1 MDLSAPENL
10 VQMQWTILAEM
21 IRKPSII
28 GNVVAQ
34 LSREDFTA
42 IATRTLWDAITSI
55 HNSGAPMEIPPLREA
70 LGEDADLLLHEA
82 WHYGTDDV
90 QWYVDRLKVYRR
102 VAEIKAVCYEL
113 TAAEDMEKIQEK
125 LDRLNA
131 MAVTSRKVQVYTA
144 ADMAGIMLEEL
155 NDAEES
161 KLIPT
166 GLRELDDIIQ
176 LEAGDFV
183 VLGGYPSAGKTALAL
198 QIARSMAYQY
208 HVGFYSLE
216 TNQTKAARRILAAT
230 AGIPLCD
237 IKRKTYSDDQC
248 TAAAHAATDFAQLH
262 FDFVPASSL
271 TVQEIKSLALSR
283 HQQVIF
289 VDYLQIVR
297 GKGRDRYEIVTNIS
311 QDLHRLAQDYQIIVI
326 ALAQLTRPESIK
338 GKMQRPTMA
347 SFRESGQIEQDA
359 DVAMLLYLSDPDNYK
374 SDRELKVAKNK
385 EAAKTKINLAFDG
398 TVQRFEFAREHYTP
412 ARTRPRHTN
421 GQADPQ
427 MRLQDYPIDNTP
439 DTEFPF

>member
-90 QWYVDRLKVYRR
+90 QWYVGRLKVYRR
-102 VAEIKAVCYEL
+102 AAEIKAVCYEL
-113 TAAEDMEKIQEK
+113 TAAEDMEEIQGK

-155 NDAEES
+155 NDAEAS

-198 QIARSMAYQY
+198 QIARSMASKY

-230 AGIPLCD
+230 AGIPLGD
-237 IKRKTYSDDQC
+237 IKRKQYTDDQC
-248 TAAAHAATDFAQLH
+248 TAAAHAATDFSQLH

-385 EAAKTKINLAFDG
+385 EGAKTKINLAFDG

-439 DTEFPF
+439 DTGFPF

>member
-297 GKGRDRYEIVTNIS
+297 GKGHDRYEIVTNIS

-385 EAAKTKINLAFDG
+385 EGAKTKINLAFDG
-398 TVQRFEFAREHYTP
+398 TVQRFEFAREHYIP

>member
-1 MDLSAPENL
+1 MDLSAPESL

-70 LGEDADLLLHEA
+70 LGEDAELLLQEA

-102 VAEIKAVCYEL
+102 AAEIKSVCYEL
-113 TAAEDMEKIQEK
+113 TAAEDMEEIQEK

-131 MAVTSRKVQVYTA
+131 MAITSRKVQVYTA

-166 GLRELDDIIQ
+166 GLRELDDIVQ

-198 QIARSMAYQY
+198 QIARAMAYQY
-208 HVGFYSLE
+208 RVGFYSLE

-230 AGIPLCD
+230 AGIPLGD
-237 IKRKTYSDDQC
+237 IKRKRFSEEQC

-385 EAAKTKINLAFDG
+385 EGAKTKINLAFDG
-398 TVQRFEFAREHYTP
+398 TVQRFSL
-412 ARTRPRHTN
+412 TRIPYVT
-421 GQADPQ
+421 QQPTYSQLEIDE
-427 MRLQDYPIDNTP
+427 YPVMEEDSP
-439 DTEFPF
+439 DFPFKEDV

>member
-1 MDLSAPENL
+1 MDLSTPENL

-21 IRKPSII
+21 IRTPSVI

-42 IATRTLWDAITSI
+42 IATRTLWDVITSI
-55 HNSGAPMEIPPLREA
+55 HNSGAPMELPPLQEA
-70 LGEDADLLLHEA
+70 LGDDAELLLQEA

-102 VAEIKAVCYEL
+102 AAEIKSVCYEL
-113 TAAEDMEKIQEK
+113 TAAEDMEEIQEK

-155 NDAEES
+155 NDAEAS

-198 QIARSMAYQY
+198 QIARSMACQY

-230 AGIPLCD
+230 AGIPLGD
-237 IKRKTYSDDQC
+237 IKRKQYTDDQC

-385 EAAKTKINLAFDG
+385 EGAKTKINLAFDG
-398 TVQRFEFAREHYTP
+398 TVQRFAFAREHYTP

>member
-55 HNSGAPMEIPPLREA
+55 HNSGAPMEIPPLREE
-70 LGEDADLLLHEA
+70 LGDDADLLLHEA

-102 VAEIKAVCYEL
+102 AAEIKAVCYEL
-113 TAAEDMEKIQEK
+113 TAAEDMEEIQGK

-155 NDAEES
+155 NDAEAS

-198 QIARSMAYQY
+198 QIARSMASKY

-230 AGIPLCD
+230 AGIPLGD
-237 IKRKTYSDDQC
+237 IKRKQYTDDQC
-248 TAAAHAATDFAQLH
+248 TAAAHAATDFSQLH

-385 EAAKTKINLAFDG
+385 EGAKTKINLAFDG

-439 DTEFPF
+439 DTGFPF

>member
-90 QWYVDRLKVYRR
+90 QWYVARLKVYRR
-102 VAEIKAVCYEL
+102 AAEIKSVCYEL
-113 TAAEDMEKIQEK
+113 TAAEDMEEIQEK

-155 NDAEES
+155 NDAEAS

-198 QIARSMAYQY
+198 QIARSMASKY

-230 AGIPLCD
+230 AGIPLGD
-237 IKRKTYSDDQC
+237 IKRKQYSDDQC

-385 EAAKTKINLAFDG
+385 EGAKTKINLAFDG
-398 TVQRFEFAREHYTP
+398 TVQRFEFAREHYIP

-439 DTEFPF
+439 DTGFPF

>member
-34 LSREDFTA
+34 LSREDFTS
-42 IATRTLWDAITSI
+42 ISTRTLWDAITSI

-102 VAEIKAVCYEL
+102 AAEIKSVCYEL
-113 TAAEDMEKIQEK
+113 TAAEDMEEIQEK
-125 LDRLNA
+125 LDRLNS

-155 NDAEES
+155 NDAEAS

-198 QIARSMAYQY
+198 QIARSMACQY

-230 AGIPLCD
+230 AGIPLGD
-237 IKRKTYSDDQC
+237 IKRKQYTDDQC

-283 HQQVIF
+283 HQKVIF

-374 SDRELKVAKNK
+374 SDRELKVSKNK
-385 EAAKTKINLAFDG
+385 EGAKTKINLAFDG
-398 TVQRFEFAREHYTP
+398 TVQRFEFAREHYIP

>member
-1 MDLSAPENL
+1 MDLSAPDNL

-102 VAEIKAVCYEL
+102 AAEIKSVCYEL
-113 TAAEDMEKIQEK
+113 TAAEDMEEIQEK

-155 NDAEES
+155 NDAEAS

-230 AGIPLCD
+230 AGIPLGD
-237 IKRKTYSDDQC
+237 IKRKQYSDDQC
-248 TAAAHAATDFAQLH
+248 TAAAHAATDFSQLH

-385 EAAKTKINLAFDG
+385 EGAKTKINLAFDG

-412 ARTRPRHTN
+412 ARTRPRNTN

>member
-90 QWYVDRLKVYRR
+90 QWYVARLKVYRR
-102 VAEIKAVCYEL
+102 AAEIKSVCYEL
-113 TAAEDMEKIQEK
+113 TAAEDMEEIQEK

-155 NDAEES
+155 NDAEAS

-198 QIARSMAYQY
+198 
-208 HVGFYSLE
+208 
-216 TNQTKAARRILAAT
+216 
-230 AGIPLCD
+230 
-237 IKRKTYSDDQC
+237 
-248 TAAAHAATDFAQLH
+248 
-262 FDFVPASSL
+262 
-271 TVQEIKSLALSR
+271 
-283 HQQVIF
+283 
-289 VDYLQIVR
+289 
-297 GKGRDRYEIVTNIS
+297 
-311 QDLHRLAQDYQIIVI
+311 
-326 ALAQLTRPESIK
+326 
-338 GKMQRPTMA
+338 
-347 SFRESGQIEQDA
+347 
-359 DVAMLLYLSDPDNYK
+359 
-374 SDRELKVAKNK
+374 
-385 EAAKTKINLAFDG
+385 
-398 TVQRFEFAREHYTP
+398 
-412 ARTRPRHTN
+412 
-421 GQADPQ
+421 
-427 MRLQDYPIDNTP
+427 
-439 DTEFPF
+439 

>member
-1 MDLSAPENL
+1 MDLSAPESL

-70 LGEDADLLLHEA
+70 LGEDAELLLNEA

-102 VAEIKAVCYEL
+102 AAEIKAVCYEL
-113 TAAEDMEKIQEK
+113 TAAEDMEEIQEK

-155 NDAEES
+155 NDAEAS

-198 QIARSMAYQY
+198 QIARSMASKY

-230 AGIPLCD
+230 AGIPLGD
-237 IKRKTYSDDQC
+237 IKRKQYSDDQC

-374 SDRELKVAKNK
+374 SDRELKVTKNK
-385 EAAKTKINLAFDG
+385 EGAKTKINLAFDG
-398 TVQRFEFAREHYTP
+398 TVQRFAFAREHYTP

-427 MRLQDYPIDNTP
+427 MQLQDYPIDNTP

>member
-70 LGEDADLLLHEA
+70 LGEDADLLLQEA

-102 VAEIKAVCYEL
+102 AAEIKSVCYEL
-113 TAAEDMEKIQEK
+113 TAAEDMEEIQEK

-144 ADMAGIMLEEL
+144 TDMAGIMLEEL
-155 NDAEES
+155 NDAEAS

-208 HVGFYSLE
+208 QGS
-216 TNQTKAARRILAAT
+216 A
-230 AGIPLCD
+230 
-237 IKRKTYSDDQC
+237 
-248 TAAAHAATDFAQLH
+248 
-262 FDFVPASSL
+262 
-271 TVQEIKSLALSR
+271 
-283 HQQVIF
+283 
-289 VDYLQIVR
+289 
-297 GKGRDRYEIVTNIS
+297 
-311 QDLHRLAQDYQIIVI
+311 
-326 ALAQLTRPESIK
+326 
-338 GKMQRPTMA
+338 
-347 SFRESGQIEQDA
+347 
-359 DVAMLLYLSDPDNYK
+359 SDPGRHCRDPAGRYQ
-374 SDRELKVAKNK
+374 AKAVYRRPMHRGGARGHGFLS
-385 EAAKTKINLAFDG
+385 AAF
-398 TVQRFEFAREHYTP
+398 
-412 ARTRPRHTN
+412 
-421 GQADPQ
+421 
-427 MRLQDYPIDNTP
+427 
-439 DTEFPF
+439 

>member
-55 HNSGAPMEIPPLREA
+55 HNSGAPMDIPPLREA

-102 VAEIKAVCYEL
+102 AAEIKSVCYEL
-113 TAAEDMEKIQEK
+113 TAAEDMEEIQEK

-155 NDAEES
+155 NDAEAS

-262 FDFVPASSL
+262 FDFIPASSL

-385 EAAKTKINLAFDG
+385 EGAKTKINLAFDG
-398 TVQRFEFAREHYTP
+398 TVQRFSL
-412 ARTRPRHTN
+412 TRIPYVT
-421 GQADPQ
+421 QQPTYSQLEIDE
-427 MRLQDYPIDNTP
+427 YPVMEEDSP
-439 DTEFPF
+439 DFPFKEDV

>member
-1 MDLSAPENL
+1 MDLSAPDNL

-70 LGEDADLLLHEA
+70 LGEDAELLLQEA

-102 VAEIKAVCYEL
+102 AAEIKAVCYEL
-113 TAAEDMEKIQEK
+113 TAAEDMEEIQEK

-131 MAVTSRKVQVYTA
+131 MAITSRKVQVYTA

-198 QIARSMAYQY
+198 QIARSMACQY

-237 IKRKTYSDDQC
+237 IKRKQYTDDQC
-248 TAAAHAATDFAQLH
+248 TAAAQAATDFAQLH

-385 EAAKTKINLAFDG
+385 EGAKTKINLAFDG
-398 TVQRFEFAREHYTP
+398 TVQRFSL
-412 ARTRPRHTN
+412 TRIPYVT
-421 GQADPQ
+421 QQPTYSQLEIDE
-427 MRLQDYPIDNTP
+427 YPVMEEDSP
-439 DTEFPF
+439 DFPFKEDV

>member
-1 MDLSAPENL
+1 MDLSAPDNL

-102 VAEIKAVCYEL
+102 AAEIKSVCYEL
-113 TAAEDMEKIQEK
+113 TAAEDMEEIQEK

-230 AGIPLCD
+230 AGIPLGD
-237 IKRKTYSDDQC
+237 IKRKQYTDDQC

-385 EAAKTKINLAFDG
+385 EGAKTKINLAFDG

-439 DTEFPF
+439 DTGFPF

>member
-70 LGEDADLLLHEA
+70 LGEDAELLLNEA

-102 VAEIKAVCYEL
+102 AAEIKAVCYEL
-113 TAAEDMEKIQEK
+113 TAAEDMEEIQEK

-155 NDAEES
+155 NDAEAS

-230 AGIPLCD
+230 AGIPLGD
-237 IKRKTYSDDQC
+237 IKRKQYTDDQC

-262 FDFVPASSL
+262 FDFIPASSL

-385 EAAKTKINLAFDG
+385 EGAKTKINLAFDG
-398 TVQRFEFAREHYTP
+398 TVQRFSL
-412 ARTRPRHTN
+412 TRIPYVT
-421 GQADPQ
+421 QQPTYSQLEIDE
-427 MRLQDYPIDNTP
+427 YPVMEEDSP
-439 DTEFPF
+439 DFPFKEDV

>member
-1 MDLSAPENL
+1 MDLSAPDNL

-102 VAEIKAVCYEL
+102 AAEIKSVCYEL
-113 TAAEDMEKIQEK
+113 TAAEDMEEIQEK

-155 NDAEES
+155 NDAEAS

-230 AGIPLCD
+230 AGIPLGD
-237 IKRKTYSDDQC
+237 IKRKQYSDDQC
-248 TAAAHAATDFAQLH
+248 TAAAHAATDFSQLH

-385 EAAKTKINLAFDG
+385 EGAKTKINLAFDG

>member
-1 MDLSAPENL
+1 MDLSTPENL

-90 QWYVDRLKVYRR
+90 QWYVDRFKVYRR
-102 VAEIKAVCYEL
+102 AAEIKSVCYEL
-113 TAAEDMEKIQEK
+113 TAAEDMEEIQEK

-155 NDAEES
+155 NDAEAS

-198 QIARSMAYQY
+198 QIARSMASKY

-230 AGIPLCD
+230 AGIPLGD
-237 IKRKTYSDDQC
+237 IKRKQYTDDQC

-385 EAAKTKINLAFDG
+385 EGAKTKINLAFDG
-398 TVQRFEFAREHYTP
+398 TVQRFAFAREHYTP
-412 ARTRPRHTN
+412 VRTRPRHTN

>member
-1 MDLSAPENL
+1 MDLSAPDNL

-21 IRKPSII
+21 IRTPSVI

-34 LSREDFTA
+34 LSREDFTS
-42 IATRTLWDAITSI
+42 ISTRTLWDAVTRIY
-55 HNSGAPMEIPPLREA
+55 NSGAPMEIPPLREA
-70 LGEDADLLLHEA
+70 LGDDAELLLHEA

-102 VAEIKAVCYEL
+102 AAEIKAVCYEL
-113 TAAEDMEKIQEK
+113 TAAEDMEEIQEK

-155 NDAEES
+155 NDAEAS

-230 AGIPLCD
+230 AGIPLGD
-237 IKRKTYSDDQC
+237 IKRKQYTDDQC
-248 TAAAHAATDFAQLH
+248 TAAANAATDFSQLH

-374 SDRELKVAKNK
+374 SDRELKVGKNK
-385 EAAKTKINLAFDG
+385 EGAKTKINLAFDG
-398 TVQRFEFAREHYTP
+398 TVQRFAFAREHYTP

>member
-1 MDLSAPENL
+1 MDLSAPDNL

-102 VAEIKAVCYEL
+102 AAEIKSVCYEL
-113 TAAEDMEKIQEK
+113 TAAEDMEEIQEK

-155 NDAEES
+155 NDAEAS

-283 HQQVIF
+283 HQKVIF

-385 EAAKTKINLAFDG
+385 EGAKTKINLAFDG
-398 TVQRFEFAREHYTP
+398 TVQRFSL
-412 ARTRPRHTN
+412 TRIPYVT
-421 GQADPQ
+421 QQPTYSQLEIDEYPV
-427 MRLQDYPIDNTP
+427 MEEDSQD
-439 DTEFPF
+439 FPFKEDV

>member
-70 LGEDADLLLHEA
+70 LGEDADLLLQEA

-102 VAEIKAVCYEL
+102 AAEIKSVCYEL
-113 TAAEDMEKIQEK
+113 TAAEDMEEIQEK

-155 NDAEES
+155 NDAEAS

-283 HQQVIF
+283 HQKVIF

-385 EAAKTKINLAFDG
+385 EGAKTKINLAFDG
-398 TVQRFEFAREHYTP
+398 TVQRFSL
-412 ARTRPRHTN
+412 TRIPYVT
-421 GQADPQ
+421 QQPTYSQLEIDE
-427 MRLQDYPIDNTP
+427 YPVMEKDSP
-439 DTEFPF
+439 DFPFKEDV

>member
-70 LGEDADLLLHEA
+70 LGEDAELLLHEA

-102 VAEIKAVCYEL
+102 AAEIKSVCYEL
-113 TAAEDMEKIQEK
+113 TAAEDMEEIQEK

-155 NDAEES
+155 NDAEAS

-283 HQQVIF
+283 HQKVIF

-385 EAAKTKINLAFDG
+385 EGAKTKINLAFDG
-398 TVQRFEFAREHYTP
+398 TVQRFSL
-412 ARTRPRHTN
+412 TRIPYVT
-421 GQADPQ
+421 QQPTYSQLEIDE
-427 MRLQDYPIDNTP
+427 YPVMEEDSP
-439 DTEFPF
+439 DFPFKEDV

>member
-1 MDLSAPENL
+1 MDLSAPDNL

-21 IRKPSII
+21 IRTPSVI

-70 LGEDADLLLHEA
+70 LGDDAELLLQEA
-82 WHYGTDDV
+82 WHHGTDDV
-90 QWYVDRLKVYRR
+90 QWYVDRLKIYRR
-102 VAEIKAVCYEL
+102 AAEIKSVCYEI
-113 TAAEDMEKIQEK
+113 TAAEDMDKIQAK

-155 NDAEES
+155 NDAKEP

-166 GLRELDDIIQ
+166 GLRELDDIVQ

-208 HVGFYSLE
+208 RVGFYSLE

-230 AGIPLCD
+230 AGIPLGD
-237 IKRKTYSDDQC
+237 IKRKRFSEEQC
-248 TAAAHAATDFAQLH
+248 NAAAYAATDFAKLH

-297 GKGRDRYEIVTNIS
+297 GKGRDRYEVVTNIS

-385 EAAKTKINLAFDG
+385 EGAKTKINLAFDG
-398 TVQRFEFAREHYTP
+398 TVQRFAFAREHYTP

-427 MRLQDYPIDNTP
+427 MQLQDYPIDNTP

>member
-1 MDLSAPENL
+1 MDLSAPDNL

-102 VAEIKAVCYEL
+102 AAEIKSVCYEL
-113 TAAEDMEKIQEK
+113 TAAEDMEEIQEK
-125 LDRLNA
+125 LDRLNS

-155 NDAEES
+155 NDAEAS

-230 AGIPLCD
+230 AGIPLGD
-237 IKRKTYSDDQC
+237 IKRKQYTDDQC

-385 EAAKTKINLAFDG
+385 EGSKTKINLAFDG
-398 TVQRFEFAREHYTP
+398 TVQRFAFAREHYTP

-421 GQADPQ
+421 GQSDPQ

>member
-1 MDLSAPENL
+1 MDLSAPDNL

-21 IRKPSII
+21 IRTPSVI

-34 LSREDFTA
+34 LSREDFTS
-42 IATRTLWDAITSI
+42 ISTRTMWDAVTRIY
-55 HNSGAPMEIPPLREA
+55 NSGAPMEIPPLREA

-102 VAEIKAVCYEL
+102 AAEIKSVCYEL
-113 TAAEDMEKIQEK
+113 TAAENMEEIQEN

-155 NDAEES
+155 NDAEAS

-198 QIARSMAYQY
+198 QIARSMASKY

-230 AGIPLCD
+230 AGIPLGD
-237 IKRKTYSDDQC
+237 IKRKQYTDDQC
-248 TAAAHAATDFAQLH
+248 TAAAHAATDFSQLH

-326 ALAQLTRPESIK
+326 ALAQLTRPESVK

-385 EAAKTKINLAFDG
+385 EGAKTKINLAFDG
-398 TVQRFEFAREHYTP
+398 TVQRFAFAREHYTP

>member
-102 VAEIKAVCYEL
+102 AAEIKSVCYEL
-113 TAAEDMEKIQEK
+113 TAAEDMEEIQEK

-230 AGIPLCD
+230 AGIPLGD
-237 IKRKTYSDDQC
+237 IKRKQYTDDQC

>member
-1 MDLSAPENL
+1 MDLSAPDNL

-102 VAEIKAVCYEL
+102 AAEIKSVCYEL
-113 TAAEDMEKIQEK
+113 TAAEDMEEIQEK
-125 LDRLNA
+125 LDRLNS

-155 NDAEES
+155 NDAEAS

-230 AGIPLCD
+230 AGIPLGD
-237 IKRKTYSDDQC
+237 IKRKQYTDDQC

-271 TVQEIKSLALSR
+271 TVQENTRSSVSR

-385 EAAKTKINLAFDG
+385 EGSKTKINLAFDG
-398 TVQRFEFAREHYTP
+398 TVQRFAFAREHYTP

-421 GQADPQ
+421 GQSDPQ

>member
-70 LGEDADLLLHEA
+70 LGEDAELLLHEA

-102 VAEIKAVCYEL
+102 AAEIKSVCYEL
-113 TAAEDMEKIQEK
+113 TAAEDMEEIQEK

-155 NDAEES
+155 NDAEAS

-262 FDFVPASSL
+262 FDFIPASSL

-385 EAAKTKINLAFDG
+385 EGAKTKINLAFDG
-398 TVQRFEFAREHYTP
+398 TVQRFSL
-412 ARTRPRHTN
+412 TRIPYVT
-421 GQADPQ
+421 QQPTYSQLEIDE
-427 MRLQDYPIDNTP
+427 YPVMEEDSP
-439 DTEFPF
+439 DFPFKEDV

>member
-1 MDLSAPENL
+1 MDLSAPDNL

-102 VAEIKAVCYEL
+102 AAEIKSVCYEL
-113 TAAEDMEKIQEK
+113 TAAEDMEEIQEK

-248 TAAAHAATDFAQLH
+248 TAAAHAATDFSQLH

-385 EAAKTKINLAFDG
+385 EGIKTKINLAFDG

>member
-1 MDLSAPENL
+1 MDLSAPDNL

-102 VAEIKAVCYEL
+102 AAEIKSVCYEL
-113 TAAEDMEKIQEK
+113 TAAEDMEEIQEK

-155 NDAEES
+155 NDAEAS

-230 AGIPLCD
+230 AGIPLGD
-237 IKRKTYSDDQC
+237 IKRKQYSDDQC
-248 TAAAHAATDFAQLH
+248 TAAAHAATDFSQLH

-385 EAAKTKINLAFDG
+385 EGAKTKINLAFDG
-398 TVQRFEFAREHYTP
+398 TVQRFEFAREHYIP

-439 DTEFPF
+439 DTGFPF

>member
-1 MDLSAPENL
+1 MDLSAPDNL

-55 HNSGAPMEIPPLREA
+55 SNSGAPMEIPPLREA

-102 VAEIKAVCYEL
+102 AAEIKSVCYEL
-113 TAAEDMEKIQEK
+113 TAAEDMEEIQEK

-155 NDAEES
+155 NDAEAS

-198 QIARSMAYQY
+198 QIARSMASKY

-230 AGIPLCD
+230 AGIPLGD
-237 IKRKTYSDDQC
+237 IKRKQYSDDQC

-271 TVQEIKSLALSR
+271 TVQEIKRLALSR

-385 EAAKTKINLAFDG
+385 EGAKTKINLAFDG
-398 TVQRFEFAREHYTP
+398 TVQRFEFAREHYIP
-412 ARTRPRHTN
+412 ARTRPLHAN

>member
-1 MDLSAPENL
+1 MDLSTPGNL

-55 HNSGAPMEIPPLREA
+55 HNSGAPMELPPLREA
-70 LGEDADLLLHEA
+70 LGEDAELLLNEA

-102 VAEIKAVCYEL
+102 AAEIKAVCYEL
-113 TAAEDMEKIQEK
+113 TAAEDMEEIQEK

-155 NDAEES
+155 NDAEAS

-230 AGIPLCD
+230 AGIPLGD
-237 IKRKTYSDDQC
+237 IKRKQYTDDQC

-385 EAAKTKINLAFDG
+385 EGHKTKINLAFDG
-398 TVQRFEFAREHYTP
+398 TVQRFSL
-412 ARTRPRHTN
+412 TRIPYVT
-421 GQADPQ
+421 QQPTYSQLEIDE
-427 MRLQDYPIDNTP
+427 YPVMEEDSP
-439 DTEFPF
+439 DFPFKEDV

>member
-1 MDLSAPENL
+1 MDLSAPDNL

-70 LGEDADLLLHEA
+70 LGEDAELLLHEA

-102 VAEIKAVCYEL
+102 AAEIKSVCYEL
-113 TAAEDMEKIQEK
+113 TAAEDMEEIQEK

-155 NDAEES
+155 NDAEAS

-283 HQQVIF
+283 HQKVIF

-385 EAAKTKINLAFDG
+385 EGAKTKINLAFDG
-398 TVQRFEFAREHYTP
+398 TVQRFEFAREHYNP

-439 DTEFPF
+439 DTGFPF

>member
-1 MDLSAPENL
+1 MDLSAPDNL

-55 HNSGAPMEIPPLREA
+55 HNSGAPMEIPPLQEA
-70 LGEDADLLLHEA
+70 LGEDAEMLLNEA

-102 VAEIKAVCYEL
+102 AAEIKSVCYEL
-113 TAAEDMEKIQEK
+113 TAAEDMEEIQEK

-155 NDAEES
+155 NDAEAS

-230 AGIPLCD
+230 AGIPLGD
-237 IKRKTYSDDQC
+237 IKRKQFSDAQC

-385 EAAKTKINLAFDG
+385 EGAKTKINLAFDG
-398 TVQRFEFAREHYTP
+398 TVQRFEFAREHYIP
-412 ARTRPRHTN
+412 ARTRPRHAN

>member
-1 MDLSAPENL
+1 MDLSAPDNL

-70 LGEDADLLLHEA
+70 LGEDAELLLNEA

-102 VAEIKAVCYEL
+102 AAEIKAVCYEL
-113 TAAEDMEKIQEK
+113 TAAVDMEEIQEK

-155 NDAEES
+155 NDAEAS

-230 AGIPLCD
+230 AGIPLGD
-237 IKRKTYSDDQC
+237 IKRKKFSDAQC

-385 EAAKTKINLAFDG
+385 EGAKTKINLAFDG

-421 GQADPQ
+421 GRADPQ